1 MARWYVPPA
10 VFRRLRAISSA
21 TSHVEELDLQGRPVS
36 RHVVPAK
43 RLHEEAVR
51 VVQRLRDG
59 EVTEKVT
66 INELK
71 GLIAQS
77 QRLRKR
83 VDHDAE
89 TREVKRRRRSYT
101 ERFITR

>member
-1 MARWYVPPA
+1 
-10 VFRRLRAISSA
+10 
-21 TSHVEELDLQGRPVS
+21 
-36 RHVVPAK
+36 
-43 RLHEEAVR
+43 
-51 VVQRLRDG
+51 
-59 EVTEKVT
+59 
-66 INELK
+66 LK